1 MSRLGKHPDSALEFF
16 AEMSDREHAIFEAGI
31 CLASILHQLIGLPV
45 KADDE
50 FLKDL
55 AEVVQRS
62 FSLQPF
68 RADVRIKIIKDRLKI
83 SKKYEYGIVS
93 PESLDVRVEVR
104 YGDARAVGRLR
115 YIDELDYPLIYVE
128 EVNL

>member
-1 MSRLGKHPDSALEFF
+1 MSRLERHPESALKLF

-45 KADDE
+45 KADEE
-50 FLKDL
+50 FLENL
-55 AEVVQRS
+55 VEVAQRS

-68 RADVRIKIIKDRLKI
+68 RADVRIKILKDRLKI
-83 SKKYEYGIVS
+83 SKSYGYGVIS

-115 YIDELDYPLIYVE
+115 YVDELDYPLMYVE
-128 EVNL
+128 EVNP

>member
-1 MSRLGKHPDSALEFF
+1 MGCLERHPESALKLF

-45 KADDE
+45 KVDEE
-50 FLKDL
+50 FLENL
-55 AEVVQRS
+55 AEVAQRS

-68 RADVRIKIIKDRLKI
+68 RADVRIKILKDRLKI
-83 SKKYEYGIVS
+83 SKSYGYGIIS

-104 YGDARAVGRLR
+104 YGEARAVGRLR
-115 YIDELDYPLIYVE
+115 YVDELDYPLMYVE
-128 EVNL
+128 EVNP

>member
-1 MSRLGKHPDSALEFF
+1 MGCLERHPESAFKLF

-45 KADDE
+45 KVDE
-50 FLKDL
+50 GFLEDL
-55 AEVVQRS
+55 AEVAQRS

-68 RADVRIKIIKDRLKI
+68 RAYLRIRILKDRLKI
-83 SKKYEYGIVS
+83 SKTYGYGVIS

-104 YGDARAVGRLR
+104 YGEARAVGRLR
-115 YIDELDYPLIYVE
+115 YVEELDYPLMYVE
-128 EVNL
+128 EVSP